1 MNISLAGRS
10 AVVTGST
17 AGIGR
22 AIAEGLARAG
32 ASVVINGRS
41 EDRVATA
48 VAEIRALFPGVEITG
63 VVADVATKEGS
74 AILASEAPNAD
85 ILINNAG
92 TANPKPFYDLTD
104 EDWLSLF
111 QLNVMSGVRAG
122 ASLSACDDGARL
134 GSGSCSSAANPRSQ
148 SRKI

>member
-1 MNISLAGRS
+1 MLWQLRPLSLVLTSPTYRSSPQMKEGVMNISLTGRS

-41 EDRVATA
+41 EDRVGAA
-48 VAEIRALFPGVEITG
+48 VAEIKALFPGVEITG

-74 AILASEAPNAD
+74 AVLASKVPIAD
-85 ILINNAG
+85 ILINN
-92 TANPKPFYDLTD
+92 
-104 EDWLSLF
+104 
-111 QLNVMSGVRAG
+111 
-122 ASLSACDDGARL
+122 
-134 GSGSCSSAANPRSQ
+134 
-148 SRKI
+148 